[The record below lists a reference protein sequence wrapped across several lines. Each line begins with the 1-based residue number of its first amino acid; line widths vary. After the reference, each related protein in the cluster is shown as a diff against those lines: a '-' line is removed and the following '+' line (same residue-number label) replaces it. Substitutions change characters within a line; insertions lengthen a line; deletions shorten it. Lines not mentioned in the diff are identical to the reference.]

1 MIDTVLIVVTLAS
14 LSFAL
19 AMGVVVWRLLRL
31 EQKRSASRVES
42 LSSAAD
48 EAADEDGMVPD
59 LDLSPVM
66 ATQGSASGPWLPPGE
81 ATGPGDRSC
90 PDPGSPIPGPGRY
103 AAPLWTD
110 LVIDQA
116 AGAARTTDDRVAAA
130 HLFSENAV
138 PAGNGRRLVAGLALA
153 TMFLALA
160 GAVVVSMSKR
170 AQATVQAAAAP
181 PPLELLSLEHVRAQG
196 HLAIRGVVRN
206 PVERGAMAGLV
217 AVVFLFDRDGRYLGT
232 VKQPM
237 PDPVLSPGADAAF
250 EVAVSDQL
258 PVGRYRVTFHAG
270 RAPVPH
276 LDRRA
281 VTPRAPGSPE
291 KVTVPPRGTAV
302 LSAAASR

>member
-31 EQKRSASRVES
+31 EQKRSASRVEA

-66 ATQGSASGPWLPPGE
+66 ATQGSASGP
-81 ATGPGDRSC
+81 
-90 PDPGSPIPGPGRY
+90 
-103 AAPLWTD
+103 APLWTD

-170 AQATVQAAAAP
+170 AQATVPAAAAP

-206 PVERGAMAGLV
+206 PVERGATADLV

-281 VTPRAPGSPE
+281 VAPRAPGSPE

-302 LSAAASR
+302 LSAAASQ